1 MQEKICVFGKKAVLL
16 RVEKEKMKDKL
27 LIYGGWLLVVVGL
40 LLKCYAFDCLVLAPQ
55 IAHWGW
61 TGYLT
66 KIAASMMLALPFL
79 WCRRKWIYGLVVFGL
94 TDLWFIAN
102 VVYFRAYHL
111 FITWH
116 LFALAGNMSGFESSI
131 TPYLSWSLLVIMLP
145 SVLVL
150 PCIFLPLER
159 ANWKGTLVVLILS
172 VLASAG
178 GSISRW
184 LAVRPWLNGEGLSW
198 EWFNPCSLP
207 KSLSE
212 DYSEHERQASK
223 YIRSRSML
231 GYPLYMIYDAVE
243 TYRHRGVA
251 PELTEEERAEVE
263 KRIGPKVPQNEA
275 NGSLVILLLE
285 SFESWLIEAEDVHG
299 NPVCPAMR
307 AYIETH
313 PVLYVKDVAT
323 QIQFGMSGDG
333 QLIVNTGL
341 FPTLEGVAC
350 MDYGYNTYPNLAHF
364 YPRSAVVNPC
374 RNVWNQ
380 AVVTTSYGYRQL
392 VEPKSENRFEWNDSI
407 VVDKMITTLEG
418 LGNQAC
424 VMGITVSG
432 HLPFD
437 TSRDRIEVSEEAPE
451 WIRNYLQTAH
461 FTDRQV
467 GRLLAWADTA
477 KVMENSVIAITG
489 DHRIFHAWINDE
501 LREYGLKAG
510 LPFGTSQAGCP
521 LIVKSPKIE
530 ELRVVENGEQV
541 DIFPTI
547 LDAIGQENYYWKGFG
562 RDLLQEAG
570 KAEEE
575 GPDIRRQVSDKLIR
589 MDYFA
594 EK

>member
-1 MQEKICVFGKKAVLL
+1 MQEIICIIGKKAVLL
-16 RVEKEKMKDKL
+16 RVETERMTNKL
-27 LIYGGWLLVVVGL
+27 LIYGSWLLVAAGL
-40 LLKCYAFDCLVLAPQ
+40 LLKCYAFDCLILAPQ
-55 IAHWGW
+55 IAEWKL
-61 TGYLT
+61 TDYLT
-66 KIAASMMLALPFL
+66 KIAAAMLIALPML
-79 WCRRKWIYGLVVFGL
+79 WSKRKWIYGLVVFGL

-102 VVYFRAYHL
+102 VVYYRAYHL

-116 LFALAGNMSGFESSI
+116 LFAFAGNMSGFESSI
-131 TPYLSWSLLVIMLP
+131 TPYLSWSLLSVMLP
-145 SVLVL
+145 SVLIL
-150 PCIFLPLER
+150 PCIFFPLER
-159 ANWKGTLVVLILS
+159 ANWKGTLVVLMLS

-178 GSISRW
+178 GSFNRW
-184 LAVRPWLNGEGLSW
+184 RNVRPWLNGEGLSW

-207 KSLSE
+207 RALSA
-212 DYSEHERQASK
+212 DFSEHERQAGK

-243 TYRHRGVA
+243 TYRHRGEVA
-251 PELTEEERAEVE
+251 DLTEEERVELE
-263 KRIGPKVPQNEA
+263 KRIGPKVLQNRVKG
-275 NGSLVILLLE
+275 NLVILLLE
-285 SFESWLIEAEDVHG
+285 SFESWLLEAEDVHG
-299 NPVCPAMR
+299 APVCPSIR
-307 AYIETH
+307 AYIESH

-364 YPRSAVVNPC
+364 YLHSAVVNPC

-392 VEPKSENRFEWNDSI
+392 VEPQSENRFEWNDSVAI
-407 VVDKMITTLEG
+407 DKVKETLERFG
-418 LGNQAC
+418 RPAC

-461 FTDRQV
+461 YTDRQV

-521 LIVKSPKIE
+521 LIVKSPKIKT
-530 ELRVVENGEQV
+530 LRVLERGEQV

-562 RDLLQEAG
+562 RDLLQE
-570 KAEEE
+570 EERIDEE

-594 EK
+594 DK